1 MILGDFQV
9 RLVRAGVYHW
19 DGGAVFG
26 VVPKTLWSRLITP
39 DELNRVP
46 LGFNCY
52 VIETG
57 DGTTL
62 IETGAGNRLD
72 ERALDR
78 LDMPRQLPPL
88 PEILAAEGIEPE
100 KIDLVVN
107 THLHWDHCSGNCI
120 LGEGRYHPSF
130 PKARYVT
137 QKGERQHAHERH
149 PRDSVSYR
157 DENYEPLVESGVMRL
172 LDGDGE
178 VAPGIEVRVA
188 PGHNRDMMV
197 VIARSAGQTFC
208 MFSDLIPTALHVQ
221 PTWVAAFDLFPLT
234 AIKVKT
240 KLLTQ
245 AAREDWWCGF
255 AHDTGIAFAK
265 ISEDKGRFQVH
276 GQIS

>member
-1 MILGDFQV
+1 MILGDFHI

-26 VVPKTLWSRLITP
+26 VVPKTLWSRLAAP

-52 VIETG
+52 VVETG
-57 DGTTL
+57 DHTVL
-62 IETGAGNRLD
+62 VETGGG
-72 ERALDR
+72 DR
-78 LDMPRQLPPL
+78 LDARMLHRLGMPRQLPSL
-88 PEILAAEGIEPE
+88 PEILAEVGIEAE
-100 KIDLVVN
+100 RIDLVVN

-120 LGEGRYHPSF
+120 LREGRYRPAF
-130 PKARYVT
+130 PNARYVT
-137 QKGERQHAHERH
+137 QRGERQHAHQRH

-157 DENYEPLVESGVMRL
+157 DENYEPLIESGDMQL
-172 LDGDGE
+172 LDGGCE

-197 VIARSAGQTFC
+197 VIARSHGQTFC
-208 MFSDLIPTALHVQ
+208 MFSDLIPTEWHVQ
-221 PTWVAAFDLFPLT
+221 PTWVAAFDLNPLT
-234 AIKVKT
+234 AIDEKI

-265 ISEDKGRFQVH
+265 ISEDKDRFEVY
-276 GQIS
+276 GKIS